1 MTARLVVLV
10 SGRGSNLQ
18 ALLDACAGHR
28 LDAEVVAVVSNR
40 PGAPA
45 LERAEAAGAAAVAL
59 PVEGRERGE
68 YDARLA
74 EVVQGHRPDLVV
86 LAGWMRILSTRFL
99 DQFAG
104 HVLNLH
110 PALPGTFPGLHSI
123 ERAYEAWC
131 RGEIDEGGVMVHLVP
146 DEEVDAGPVVAWR
159 PVPFLLGDDLE
170 SYEQRVHRAEHEVLI
185 EGVAKVLGAA
195 GTLGAT
201 NDEEGA

>member
-28 LDAEVVAVVSNR
+28 LDAEVVGVVSNR
-40 PGAPA
+40 TGAPA
-45 LERAEAAGAAAVAL
+45 LERAAAAGVPAEPL
-59 PVEGRERGE
+59 PVEGRGRGE

-74 EVVQGHRPDLVV
+74 ELVEGYRPDLVV
-86 LAGWMRILSTRFL
+86 LAGWMRILSARFL
-99 DQFAG
+99 DRFPG
-104 HVLNLH
+104 RVLNLH

-123 ERAYEAWC
+123 ERAFQAWR

-159 PVPFLLGDDLE
+159 PVPFLPGDDLE
-170 SYEQRVHRAEHEVLI
+170 SYEQRVHRVEHEVLI

-195 GTLGAT
+195 GTLDAT

>member
-18 ALLDACAGHR
+18 ALLDACAEHR

-45 LERAEAAGAAAVAL
+45 LERAEAAGVAALAL
-59 PVEGRERGE
+59 PVEGRQRGQ

-74 EVVQGHRPDLVV
+74 ETVRSYRPDLVV
-86 LAGWMRILSTRFL
+86 LAGWMRILTSRFL
-99 DQFAG
+99 DQFPG
-104 HVLNLH
+104 RVLNLH

-123 ERAYEAWC
+123 ERAYQAWC

-146 DEEVDAGPVVAWR
+146 DEAVDAGPVVAWR
-159 PVPFLLGDDLE
+159 PVPFLPGDHLE
-170 SYEQRVHRAEHEVLI
+170 AYEQRVRRAEHEVLV
-185 EGVAKVLGAA
+185 EGVAKVLGTA